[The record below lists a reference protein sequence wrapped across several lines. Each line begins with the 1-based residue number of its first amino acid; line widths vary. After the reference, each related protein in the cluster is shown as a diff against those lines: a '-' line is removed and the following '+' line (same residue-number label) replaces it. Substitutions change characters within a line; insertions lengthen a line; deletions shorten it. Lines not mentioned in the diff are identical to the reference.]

1 MLCCYSAC
9 TVDVCT
15 SASPIEHA
23 RCTHSLNNSKK
34 QWQQTLANA
43 CAVIHSHS
51 FGSKERSVRMG
62 RRSTGGICNW
72 VAGLP
77 CWPFSFKQPT
87 LADTK
92 ICDPQLA
99 SHTMSHCLMPAACA
113 TTLCETVHS
122 STLPTNRFLA
132 ALCSH
137 MPQYYSIQ
145 QQMVVP
151 RQKYYLE
158 PSVTTHPSFAQTAL
172 VCMALHTAILP
183 ARRGNPGCRQTP
195 RSLETPPSTPR
206 YDKCR
211 DHGAPLHALGTR
223 TAGCCCVMQ
232 WMLPPPSSTSR
243 VGTETTLRSG
253 KASCSTLCALR
264 AAPPAAGTRARPCNA
279 ARRAARA
286 PSAAVG
292 THARPHGCNPA
303 APAQALASAPY
314 NRARQGPLHA
324 RGRARTAR
332 RPPRPRRR
340 TRA

>member
-1 MLCCYSAC
+1 
-9 TVDVCT
+9 
-15 SASPIEHA
+15 
-23 RCTHSLNNSKK
+23 
-34 QWQQTLANA
+34 
-43 CAVIHSHS
+43 
-51 FGSKERSVRMG
+51 MG

-172 VCMALHTAILP
+172 VCMALHTARLP

-232 WMLPPPSSTSR
+232 WMFAAAEQHLAR
-243 VGTETTLRSG
+243 RHGDHLAVGEGVLQH
-253 KASCSTLCALR
+253 LV
-264 AAPPAAGTRARPCNA
+264 RP
-279 ARRAARA
+279 ARRAARCRHT
-286 PSAAVG
+286 G
-292 THARPHGCNPA
+292 
-303 APAQALASAPY
+303 ASVQ
-314 NRARQGPLHA
+314 R
-324 RGRARTAR
+324 
-332 RPPRPRRR
+332 
-340 TRA
+340 